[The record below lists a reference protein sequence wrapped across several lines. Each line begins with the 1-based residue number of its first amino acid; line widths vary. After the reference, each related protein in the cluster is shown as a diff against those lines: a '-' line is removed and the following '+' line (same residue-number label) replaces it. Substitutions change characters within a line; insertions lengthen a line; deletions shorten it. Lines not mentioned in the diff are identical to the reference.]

1 MLLTFFSLMCASDT
15 KGIEMDDDELLA
27 LISERK
33 TISKTI
39 DQYEGT

>member
-1 MLLTFFSLMCASDT
+1 M
-15 KGIEMDDDELLA
+15 EMDDDELLA

-39 DQYEGT
+39 DQYEGETKSVKINP

>member
-1 MLLTFFSLMCASDT
+1 M
-15 KGIEMDDDELLA
+15 EMDDDELLA

-39 DQYEGT
+39 DQYEGENQIRETNS